1 MEDNIDVRITLS
13 SLFVDVDK
21 SDEAI
26 VLLSPPNNSGILSL
40 ACSMQLAAFV
50 VQFFFL
56 MAFVGSK
63 SATDQ
68 PKPWWLDGKVKMH
81 LANIYYNKGM
91 FEDFVGTILIPILE
105 TLNIEYANRKVETLI
120 HI

>member
-50 VQFFFL
+50 VQFFL

>member
-50 VQFFFL
+50 VQFFFNGICR
-56 MAFVGSK
+56 V
-63 SATDQ
+63 
-68 PKPWWLDGKVKMH
+68 KVCYRSTEAMV
-81 LANIYYNKGM
+81 A
-91 FEDFVGTILIPILE
+91 
-105 TLNIEYANRKVETLI
+105 
-120 HI
+120 